1 LSGCKLDL
9 CFPVVK
15 LLDFQERLAEL
26 EADPN
31 PFALATAAH
40 LLARATRQDP
50 QQRFAGKLTLT
61 RRLYQQGWTKQEVLD
76 LYEFIDWLLA
86 LPEALEEA
94 FLDEIHKLE
103 ESMNMRYISNAERIG
118 MKRGHEEGLQQ
129 GVTLTLRWQLRR
141 RFGDPPAW
149 VETKLRE
156 GTLPQL
162 EQWADQLLDA
172 DTLEAVF
179 KE

>member
-1 LSGCKLDL
+1 M
-9 CFPVVK
+9 
-15 LLDFQERLAEL
+15 
-26 EADPN
+26 
-31 PFALATAAH
+31 
-40 LLARATRQDP
+40 
-50 QQRFAGKLTLT
+50 
-61 RRLYQQGWTKQEVLD
+61 LD

-103 ESMNMRYISNAERIG
+103 ESTNMRYISNAERIG

-149 VETKLRE
+149 VETKLQE
-156 GTLPQL
+156 GTLSQL

>member
-1 LSGCKLDL
+1 MPG
-9 CFPVVK
+9 VK
-15 LLDFQERLAEL
+15 LLDFQERLAEP

-40 LLARATRQDP
+40 LLAQATRQNP
-50 QQRFAGKLTLT
+50 QQRLAHKLALT
-61 RRLYQQGWTKQEVLD
+61 RRLYQRGWTRQEVLD
-76 LYEFIDWLLA
+76 LYEFIDWFLA
-86 LPEALEEA
+86 LPESLEEA
-94 FLDEIHKLE
+94 FLDEIHELE
-103 ESMNMRYISNAERIG
+103 ESTKMRYLSNAEYIG
-118 MKRGHEEGLQQ
+118 MKRGQQ
-129 GVTLTLRWQLRR
+129 QVLRQLLRR

-149 VETKLRE
+149 VDTKLQE

-172 DTLEAVF
+172 DTLEVVF